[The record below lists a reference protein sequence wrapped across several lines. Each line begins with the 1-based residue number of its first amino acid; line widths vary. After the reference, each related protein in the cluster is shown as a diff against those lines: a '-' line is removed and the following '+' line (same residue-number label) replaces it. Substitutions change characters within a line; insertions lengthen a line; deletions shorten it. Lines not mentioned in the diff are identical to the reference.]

1 MKDITRGTLMR
12 FVDRDIVL
20 CCHHQNRVISRIILD
35 DDITLF
41 FISHRLFWL
50 EEAFES
56 RSYARL
62 KVVITSNDAK
72 EKLSIQ
78 FWLNFFLVVRHKHFL
93 EGIAV
98 IITARAVREVIVYRE
113 GIASLLLE
121 DRSLSWTH
129 DELLQ
134 DSNVGG
140 HPNELH
146 NVKMLVEVLPS
157 RLDSIELA
165 ISLGAAA

>member
-20 CCHHQNRVISRIILD
+20 CCHHQNRVISRVILD
-35 DDITLF
+35 DDITL

-50 EEAFES
+50 EEALES

-62 KVVITSNDAK
+62 KVVVTSDDAK

-93 EGIAV
+93 EGITV
-98 IITARAVREVIVYRE
+98 FITARAVREVIVYRE

-134 DSNVGG
+134 D
-140 HPNELH
+140 
-146 NVKMLVEVLPS
+146 
-157 RLDSIELA
+157 
-165 ISLGAAA
+165 